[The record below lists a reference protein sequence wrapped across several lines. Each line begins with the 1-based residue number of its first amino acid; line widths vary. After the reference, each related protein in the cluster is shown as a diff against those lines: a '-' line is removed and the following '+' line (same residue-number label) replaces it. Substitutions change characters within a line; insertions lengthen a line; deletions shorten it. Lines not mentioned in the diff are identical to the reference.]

1 MKKLWIILP
10 VTALLFLFLLSPLM
24 AQEIRVIIN
33 NRQISFAQP
42 PVMINGNVMVPM
54 RGVFEELG
62 ADVKWKASTQTIT
75 ARKDSTEII
84 IQIGSR
90 YASVNGN
97 TQQLIAPATMV
108 QGSTLVPLRFIS
120 EALGADVQ
128 WQAASRTVMISSTSS
143 NVPQSSS
150 TPAPSVEGPK
160 ISSVSHNASGPLQ
173 PGNVLTVT
181 IIGDAGGTATF
192 DIAGIAVNLPMT
204 ETSQGMYS
212 GNYRIPETAGNIR
225 NASIFGRLSKNGRET
240 LRPAQSGIAID
251 ANNNVKVMRVLP
263 NENSTVGTSRPNI
276 MIVLESTGGAYL
288 QNSSVSLLINNQP
301 ISGAT
306 INNQLVSYIL
316 PYDLPQGQTSIA
328 FSASDTA
335 GNPIRKTWYFNVQT
349 ISGIQ
354 SITHSATMPVSPGE
368 VLQVRMQ
375 GDSRGRATYD
385 IGSSRIGNVMA
396 ETSPG
401 IYIGNYMIQQGDSF
415 QNAPVTGHLI
425 VNGRNPVSL
434 STTTN
439 ITMISSQINL
449 QITSPQSGSTVEKS
463 FIVSGVTSPFAK
475 VSLNVKAFIGVM
487 GLGMDNNLMTSQVQA
502 NEAGNFQYSI
512 NDWLPVNGGSYTI
525 TGTAQNAQ
533 GQQSSTVT
541 VKVNRK

>member
-1 MKKLWIILP
+1 MKKLWILLP
-10 VTALLFLFLLSPLM
+10 VTVLLFLLLLSPVM
-24 AQEIRVIIN
+24 AQDIRVIIN

-42 PVMINGNVMVPM
+42 PMMINGNVMVPM

-62 ADVKWKASTQTIT
+62 ADVKWNASTQTIT

-97 TQQLIAPATMV
+97 SQQLIAPATMV
-108 QGSTLVPLRFIS
+108 RGSTLVPLRFIS

-128 WQAASRTVMISSTSS
+128 WQAASSTVMISSTGSG
-143 NVPQSSS
+143 VPQSST
-150 TPAPSVEGPK
+150 TPAPTVEGPK
-160 ISSVSHNASGPLQ
+160 ISSVSHSASGPLQ
-173 PGNVLTVT
+173 PGNVITVT
-181 IIGDAGGTATF
+181 LIGDAGCTATF
-192 DIAGIAVNLPMT
+192 DIAGIAVNIPMT

-212 GNYRIPETAGNIR
+212 GNFRIPDTAGNIR

-240 LRPAQSGIAID
+240 LRPAQSGIAIE
-251 ANNNVKVMRVLP
+251 ANNVKVMRVLP
-263 NENSTVGTSRPNI
+263 GENSTVQTNRPNI

-349 ISGIQ
+349 LGVIQ

-375 GDSRGRATYD
+375 GDPGGRATYD
-385 IGSSRIGNVMA
+385 IGSNRIGNVMA

-415 QNAPVTGHLI
+415 QNAPVTGHLT
-425 VNGRNPVSL
+425 VSGRTPVSL

-439 ITMISSQINL
+439 ISMRSSQIGL
-449 QITSPQSGSTVEKS
+449 QITSPQSGSTVEKN
-463 FIVSGVTSPFAK
+463 FTISGVTSPFAK
-475 VSLNVKAFIGVM
+475 VSLNVKAFIGIM
-487 GLGMDNNLMTSQVQA
+487 GLGMDNNLMTAQVQA
-502 NEAGNFQYSI
+502 NEAGNFQYTI
-512 NDWLPVNGGSYTI
+512 NDWFPVNGGSYTI

-541 VKVNRK
+541 LKVNRR